1 MTQECAAQVLY
12 RDLSKAGVPRARLLL
27 MGQHCQVGMNGHL
40 QHNQGMKLGGSAKTA
55 RLLAVETK
63 PEAGFNGKRQE

>member
-1 MTQECAAQVLY
+1 
-12 RDLSKAGVPRARLLL
+12 